1 VRGLLRA
8 RTNNANTTSNEEGDN
23 VGVSVVK
30 AGHRDYLNYRREN
43 DPARP
48 MLTRLYGNEWT
59 ERVISEV
66 LFKMI

>member
-30 AGHRDYLNYRREN
+30 AGHRDSSELYQREN

-48 MLTRLYGNEWT
+48 MLTRLYGNE
-59 ERVISEV
+59 
-66 LFKMI
+66 